1 MEKHIITYFETIDP
15 TTGNTISNGYN
26 IGQKWFNST
35 TGEEYIHKSDG
46 VWIPF
51 SLSGHT
57 HEDLYNQITGLTET
71 KFDKSGGVL
80 TGGLTG
86 TTFVKSG
93 GTIDQYLMADGS
105 TTTTGSTQSYYDSRY
120 VNVTGD
126 TINGNLTISG
136 TTNIIGNI
144 SGTTFYGS
152 GAGLTDIPYSGVTKQ
167 PTQDGWVE
175 FNSGG
180 LTITEWGVYDTIR
193 RNLSGTQTGV
203 TVTIQ
208 ENPAGVSNVFDELKE
223 LMVLNS
229 SGGDAVFTFP
239 TSYTANTVTY
249 IFIYMDGS
257 STNVLTLPNNKTLI
271 IMFNYVKVT
280 NSDWNVYV
288 VSKIQA

>member
-1 MEKHIITYFETIDP
+1 MAQEFVARKGLISLGNTQISGSTTI
-15 TTGNTISNGYN
+15 TGNT
-26 IGQKWFNST
+26 Q
-35 TGEEYIHKSDG
+35 
-46 VWIPF
+46 V
-51 SLSGHT
+51 
-57 HEDLYNQITGLTET
+57 
-71 KFDKSGGVL
+71 
-80 TGGLTG
+80 
-86 TTFVKSG
+86 
-93 GTIDQYLMADGS
+93 
-105 TTTTGSTQSYYDSRY
+105 
-120 VNVTGD
+120 
-126 TINGNLTISG
+126 
-136 TTNIIGNI
+136 IGNI

-249 IFIYMDGS
+249 IFIYIWM
-257 STNVLTLPNNKTLI
+257 
-271 IMFNYVKVT
+271 
-280 NSDWNVYV
+280 V
-288 VSKIQA
+288 VQQTY